1 MKLNHQQCEVGGNRS
16 WRLSGILTLL
26 VLSCGTAFGQTPP
39 GAGEIL
45 QTLPAPIVRPDPG
58 ITIEDTFS
66 RAKPIT
72 DGDDVER
79 VERVED
85 VLAQAPTP
93 PGAGEILQTL
103 PAPVVRPD
111 SGITIEDTFS
121 KAKAVTDV
129 EGMRLEI
136 KGFSITGMTVASEA
150 EMAEV
155 LAPFIGP
162 DKRFQDLL
170 DAAAA
175 VKRELAGRGYFLAD
189 VVVPEQKI
197 ADGVVVF
204 RVLEGRLGKVRLEV
218 DPEVPISRAL
228 LESYLGSLEEGSLI
242 RTSDVE
248 RALFQ
253 IHDLRGLVASSS
265 FAPGG
270 TPGTADLT
278 IKVVRGK
285 TFDANL
291 DFDANGSIY
300 TGQHRV
306 TAGVDGNSLLG
317 MGEIINVRA
326 TNAIDGNLRF
336 ARASA
341 LFPVGPW
348 GTKIGGAYSELKYRL
363 GTPAFD
369 ALKVNGVAQVKSLV
383 AIHPFI
389 RSRNTNLLLIG
400 QADKRNFYDIQLA
413 TGAETFKKTDVNLLA
428 LSGDFRD
435 RLFGGGINI
444 FNVAYTLGELKFGNA
459 ALKAVDAAGHK
470 TGGLYGKTNIMVS
483 RLQAASERLAFFG
496 AYSQQFTNKNLDAS
510 EKFSLGGPNGVRAYP
525 QGEGAGDQGYFA
537 SLEAR
542 YRLPLEDS
550 LPGTV
555 VLAGF
560 YDFGRAILI
569 NRATAADYA
578 ANAALTRRVAG
589 PGIGINWEVPN
600 DWYLRTTM
608 AFRDTDRATADH
620 LLRYPLFY
628 FQFSKLF

>member
-1 MKLNHQQCEVGGNRS
+1 MSMEQLPGARP
-16 WRLSGILTLL
+16 WRFWGVCMAAL
-26 VLSCGTAFGQTPP
+26 VLCCGAAFGQTAP

-45 QTLPAPIVRPDPG
+45 KTLPPAVVRPDPG
-58 ITIEDTFS
+58 LRID
-66 RAKPIT
+66 
-72 DGDDVER
+72 
-79 VERVED
+79 
-85 VLAQAPTP
+85 
-93 PGAGEILQTL
+93 
-103 PAPVVRPD
+103 
-111 SGITIEDTFS
+111 DTFS
-121 KAKAVTDV
+121 KAKAITDV
-129 EGMRLEI
+129 EGMRLDI
-136 KGFSITGMTVASEA
+136 KGFRIKGLTVASEA
-150 EMAEV
+150 DMAEV

-162 DKRFQDLL
+162 NKRFQDLL

-175 VKRELAGRGYFLAD
+175 VKRELAGRRYFLAD

-197 ADGVVVF
+197 VDGIVELL
-204 RVLEGRLGKVRLEV
+204 VLEGRLGKVRLEV
-218 DPEVPISRAL
+218 DPDVPISRSL
-228 LESYLGSLEEGSLI
+228 LESYLDPLQEGVLI
-242 RTSDVE
+242 QTSDVE

-253 IHDLRGLVASSS
+253 IHDLRGLVATSS
-265 FAPGG
+265 FAPGA

-278 IKVVRGK
+278 IRVKRGK

-300 TGQHRV
+300 TGQHRAG
-306 TAGVDGNSLLG
+306 AGVDGNSLLG

-348 GTKIGGAYSELKYRL
+348 GTKVGGAYSELKYRL
-363 GTPAFD
+363 GMPVFEP
-369 ALKVNGVAQVKSLV
+369 LKVNGVAQVESLV
-383 AIHPFI
+383 AMHPFI
-389 RSRNTNLLLIG
+389 RSRNTNLMLIG

-444 FNVAYTLGELKFGNA
+444 FNIGYTLGELKFGNA
-459 ALKAVDAAGHK
+459 ALKAADQAGHK

-483 RLQAASERLAFFG
+483 RLQAVSERLALFG

-510 EKFSLGGPNGVRAYP
+510 EKFSLGGPNAVRAYP

-537 SLEAR
+537 NLEMR

-555 VLAGF
+555 VLTGF

-569 NRATAADYA
+569 NRPTTADFA
-578 ANAALTRRVAG
+578 ANAALLRRVAG
-589 PGIGINWEVPN
+589 PGVGINWEVPN

-608 AFRDTDRATADH
+608 AFRDTTKATADH
-620 LLRYPLFY
+620 MLRYPLFY

>member
-1 MKLNHQQCEVGGNRS
+1 MKLRHRQCEVGGNRP
-16 WRLSGILTLL
+16 WRLAGILTAL
-26 VLSCGTAFGQTPP
+26 VLYSGATFGQTPP

-45 QTLPAPIVRPDPG
+45 QTLPAPVMRPDPG
-58 ITIEDTFS
+58 IKVDV
-66 RAKPIT
+66 
-72 DGDDVER
+72 DD
-79 VERVED
+79 
-85 VLAQAPTP
+85 
-93 PGAGEILQTL
+93 
-103 PAPVVRPD
+103 
-111 SGITIEDTFS
+111 SFS
-121 KAKAVTDV
+121 KARAVTDV

-136 KGFSITGMTVASEA
+136 KGFSITGMTVATEA
-150 EMAEV
+150 DMAEV
-155 LAPFIGP
+155 LAPFIGA

-197 ADGVVVF
+197 EDGVVTF
-204 RVLEGRLGKVRLEV
+204 RVLEGHLGKVNLIV

-228 LESYLGSLEEGSLI
+228 LESYLGSLEAGELI
-242 RTSDVE
+242 RTQNVE

-253 IHDLRGLVASSS
+253 IHDLRGLVATSS
-265 FAPGG
+265 FAPGA

-278 IKVVRGK
+278 IKVTRGK
-285 TFDANL
+285 TFDANI
-291 DFDANGSIY
+291 DFDGNGSIY

-306 TAGVDGNSLLG
+306 GAGVDGNSLLG
-317 MGEIINVRA
+317 MGELINVRA
-326 TNAIDGNLRF
+326 TNAIDGHLSF
-336 ARASA
+336 ARTSA

-363 GTPAFD
+363 GTPVFAP
-369 ALKVNGVAQVKSLV
+369 LKVNGKADVQSLV

-389 RSRNTNLLLIG
+389 RSRNTNLLLIA

-413 TGAETFKKTDVNLLA
+413 TGAETFKKTDVSLLA

-435 RLFGGGINI
+435 RMLGGGINI
-444 FNVAYTLGELKFGNA
+444 FNVAYTLGELKFGNVGLQA
-459 ALKAVDAAGHK
+459 ADAAGHR
-470 TGGLYGKTNIMVS
+470 TGGLYGKTNISAS
-483 RLQAASERLAFFG
+483 RLQAVSERLAFFG
-496 AYSQQFTNKNLDAS
+496 AYSQQLTNKNLDAS

-555 VLAGF
+555 VLTGF
-560 YDFGRAILI
+560 YDFGRSNLI
-569 NRATAADYA
+569 NRPTAADFA
-578 ANAALTRRVAG
+578 ASTALLRRIAG
-589 PGIGINWEVPN
+589 PGVGINWEVPN

-608 AFRDTDRATADH
+608 AFRDTDKATADH

-628 FQFSKLF
+628 FQFTKLF

>member
-1 MKLNHQQCEVGGNRS
+1 MKLKQQSAKFRGRGASCAIRLGSVG
-16 WRLSGILTLL
+16 LL
-26 VLSCGTAFGQTPP
+26 VLCSVAAFGQAVP
-39 GAGEIL
+39 GAGEVL
-45 QTLPAPIVRPDPG
+45 QTVPPAV
-58 ITIEDTFS
+58 
-66 RAKPIT
+66 A
-72 DGDDVER
+72 
-79 VERVED
+79 
-85 VLAQAPTP
+85 
-93 PGAGEILQTL
+93 
-103 PAPVVRPD
+103 RPD
-111 SGITIEDTFS
+111 SGPSIEDRFS
-121 KAKAVTDV
+121 GTRAIADV
-129 EGMRLEI
+129 EGMQLEI
-136 KGFSITGMTVASEA
+136 KGFRIVGLTVVPETELTGA
-150 EMAEV
+150 
-155 LAPFIGP
+155 LAGFVGP
-162 DKRFQDLL
+162 GKRFQDLL
-170 DAAAA
+170 DAAAV
-175 VKRELAGRGYFLAD
+175 VKRELAGLGYFLAD
-189 VVVPEQKI
+189 AFVPEQKI
-197 ADGVVVF
+197 SDGIVEL

-218 DPEVPISRAL
+218 DPAVSISRSL
-228 LESYLGSLEEGSLI
+228 LESYVGSLEEGGLI
-242 RTSDVE
+242 RTAEVE

-253 IHDLRGLVASSS
+253 IHDLRGIVMTSS
-265 FAPGG
+265 FAPGA
-270 TPGTADLT
+270 TAGTADLT
-278 IKVVRGK
+278 IKVSAGK
-285 TFDANL
+285 KLDANF

-306 TAGVDGNSLLG
+306 GAGVDGNSLLG
-317 MGEIINVRA
+317 MGELINVRA

-383 AIHPFI
+383 AIHAFI
-389 RSRNTNLLLIG
+389 RSRNTNLLLIA
-400 QADKRNFYDIQLA
+400 QSDKRNFYDIRLA

-444 FNVAYTLGELKFGNA
+444 FNVAYTLGELKFG
-459 ALKAVDAAGHK
+459 KAVDEAADQAPSGYK
-470 TGGLYGKTNIMVS
+470 TKGLFGKTNISVS
-483 RLQAASERLAFFG
+483 RLQTVSERLALFG

-569 NRATAADYA
+569 NRPTANDF
-578 ANAALTRRVAG
+578 ALGTSLRRRVSG
-589 PGIGINWEVPN
+589 FGVGINWEVPN

-608 AFRDTDRATADH
+608 AFRDTNRATADH

-628 FQFSKLF
+628 LQFSKLF